1 MKEGKKSLVCSVRN
15 ALTTSDSIDSGR
27 WTFRD
32 GVPVHEELK
41 GLELIKIRAVCA
53 RQSWSQWTSI
63 ATRERLYQFMVMSG
77 EDAQNEMW
85 LNMSAPLAEDEVRY
99 AMNSTISDSANFNLL
114 ASDEQ
119 GQRSLQ
125 PSGSNTW
132 GRKR

>member
-1 MKEGKKSLVCSVRN
+1 MRN

-41 GLELIKIRAVCA
+41 DLELVKIRAVCA

-63 ATRERLYQFMVMSG
+63 ATRERLYQFMAMSG
-77 EDAQNEMW
+77 EDAQNEMRQ
-85 LNMSAPLAEDEVRY
+85 NMLAEDEVRY
-99 AMNSTISDSANFNLL
+99 AMNSTISDSDNFNLL

-125 PSGSNTW
+125 PSGSNTR